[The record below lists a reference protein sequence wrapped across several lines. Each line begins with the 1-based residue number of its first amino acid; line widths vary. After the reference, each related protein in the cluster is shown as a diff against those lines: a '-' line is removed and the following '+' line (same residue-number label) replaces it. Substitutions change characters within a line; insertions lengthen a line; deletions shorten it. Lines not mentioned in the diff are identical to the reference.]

1 MHKRP
6 RLIHEQTT
14 SSILG
19 AFYEVYTNLG
29 FGFREYLY
37 SLALER
43 ELRARGHKVTREK
56 WVMVYYKGE
65 LLGRQRL
72 DMLVDDKVIVE
83 NKSEYRLRD
92 GTCSQLYNYLHG
104 TDLEVGL
111 ELHYGP
117 KPKFYRVAALNSW
130 RVATRSVQSDPSVQ
144 SVSDDVDPSRND
156 VFPGAELGRS
166 KQRVDHDHVPESG
179 LERDR
184 NRSDSPDSL

>member
-1 MHKRP
+1 MQKRP

-43 ELRARGHKVTREK
+43 ELRARGHKATRER
-56 WVMVYYKGE
+56 WVLVYYKGE
-65 LLGRQRL
+65 LLGRQRM
-72 DMLVDDKVIVE
+72 DMLVDDKVVVE
-83 NKSEYRLRD
+83 NKSEYRLRE

-111 ELHYGP
+111 VLHYG
-117 KPKFYRVAALNSW
+117 
-130 RVATRSVQSDPSVQ
+130 QSPS
-144 SVSDDVDPSRND
+144 
-156 VFPGAELGRS
+156 FIA
-166 KQRVDHDHVPESG
+166 
-179 LERDR
+179 
-184 NRSDSPDSL
+184 SPR